1 MLNLEVK
8 AYAGIVSSLCQD
20 MSDGEKSE
28 FRSKRKKRKSVPS
41 NTRERNSGSAGRSA
55 AISGGE
61 PEREDEQL
69 LHLSRGRDD
78 AVNKTEQPSHSEP
91 ARDDQPRSL
100 NPKNEKN
107 FEGVRVEDYGKELI
121 NARIMVWWPLD
132 RTFYTGTVVSYDPEQ
147 KKHMVLYDDD
157 DEETLD
163 LKNERWEFFKERH

>member
-1 MLNLEVK
+1 MATVMSVMINEADYILADCVKILLSSIKLDNKYASPRAWELGKTVVEKCATKLQPHVREAVKMLNLEVK

-78 AVNKTEQPSHSEP
+78 AVNKVTNIYIYIFNTSC
-91 ARDDQPRSL
+91 AFL
-100 NPKNEKN
+100 N
-107 FEGVRVEDYGKELI
+107 VS
-121 NARIMVWWPLD
+121 
-132 RTFYTGTVVSYDPEQ
+132 FYIIFTCLQ
-147 KKHMVLYDDD
+147 Q
-157 DEETLD
+157 
-163 LKNERWEFFKERH
+163 